1 MKRVALVLAG
11 ALIGAGLL
19 GPAPAGAVAVPDRG
33 NIPGYVRIVGPV
45 HTSFIA
51 IKVNCVA
58 GTTATVEHGSVSQ
71 PHDPF
76 FGDPLGNPAPT
87 NVSLTEQGVSL
98 PCTGREKLVRLPLA
112 PMDCPDDRPACGAR
126 PGLVRGVNADVQ
138 LGIAFE
144 LDDVDYPALDVR
156 VVGR

>member
-1 MKRVALVLAG
+1 MKHVPLVLAG
-11 ALIGAGLL
+11 AVIGAGLVA
-19 GPAPAGAVAVPDRG
+19 PAPAGAVVKGG
-33 NIPGYVRIVGPV
+33 NIPGYVRVVGPV

-58 GTTATVEHGSVSQ
+58 GTTATLEHGSVSQ
-71 PHDPF
+71 PHDPL
-76 FGDPLGNPAPT
+76 FGDPLGNPDPT
-87 NVSLTEQGVSL
+87 NVGLAEQGVSL

-112 PMDCPDDRPACGAR
+112 PMACPDDRPACGAR

-138 LGIAFE
+138 LSIAFE
-144 LDDVDYPALDVR
+144 LDDVDHPALDVR